1 VQKCEEK
8 VMAGRNQAIR
18 ADERREIKQEYE
30 NGILLYREERRKKQG
45 KKREQKR
52 SREREH

>member
-8 VMAGRNQAIR
+8 EMAGRNQAIR